1 MEQPQTSKVTSATLN
16 TSHVKIT
23 IEMWACHTVSQ
34 SSNKVEHSTMST
46 DAGLVHVVSLYLP
59 ESRENSTRM
68 EKKRGGK
75 KRHIGTMVSLLKKKK
90 NRSMADFGRCMEC
103 WCSEPQSF
111 QLRFY
116 FGLDHCQTGNKVSL
130 VFIIWIFS
138 LRPFSCLPDSLLR
151 PLGKRSRNGIWWLRR

>member
-1 MEQPQTSKVTSATLN
+1 
-16 TSHVKIT
+16 
-23 IEMWACHTVSQ
+23 MWACHTVSQ

-90 NRSMADFGRCMEC
+90 KT
-103 WCSEPQSF
+103 
-111 QLRFY
+111 
-116 FGLDHCQTGNKVSL
+116 GLWLTSGGVWSVDALNLSL
-130 VFIIWIFS
+130 F
-138 LRPFSCLPDSLLR
+138 
-151 PLGKRSRNGIWWLRR
+151 N